1 MLLKFLPYFQPT
13 HYFRLQRKGTTF
25 IFPKVEYVAK
35 FLIQKVEKD
44 NSCKSGAG
52 NTYEQFWLLVL
63 RDYI

>member
-1 MLLKFLPYFQPT
+1 MPFYVLNYLQST

-25 IFPKVEYVAK
+25 IFPKVEHFAK

-63 RDYI
+63 RHYI